1 MRSVFLTSLAVVCAA
16 IFSFSANA
24 ANHDAKNAT
33 VSKVSDVQNMADDAV
48 VYIQGYLVQN
58 LGDEM
63 YVFQDDSGKI
73 NIEIDDDLLNGAIA
87 PDAVV
92 WIAATVDNENGQP
105 VTLEAEEIQ
114 MLPANSNQPMAM
126 NSASK
131 K

>member
-1 MRSVFLTSLAVVCAA
+1 MNKILTILAIAGTIFLGSN
-16 IFSFSANA
+16 ANA
-24 ANHDAKNAT
+24 ANHDAKNAKI
-33 VSKVSDVQNMADDAV
+33 SKVSDVQNMADDST

-73 NIEIDDDLLNGAIA
+73 NIEIDDDLIENAIA
-87 PDAVV
+87 PNSTV
-92 WIAATVDNENGQP
+92 WIAATVDNDNGEP

-114 MLPANSNQPMAM
+114 LIPTSANQQPMTMSNNA
-126 NSASK
+126 K

>member
-1 MRSVFLTSLAVVCAA
+1 
-16 IFSFSANA
+16 
-24 ANHDAKNAT
+24 
-33 VSKVSDVQNMADDAV
+33 MADDST

-73 NIEIDDDLLNGAIA
+73 NIEIDDDLIENAIA
-87 PDAVV
+87 PNSTV
-92 WIAATVDNENGQP
+92 WIAATVDNDNGEP

-114 MLPANSNQPMAM
+114 LIPTSANSQPMTM
-126 NSASK
+126 SNNTK